1 MSAAVTT
8 AADSNIFTESID
20 DMNNTCAD
28 KPLQENLMK
37 ITWTGD
43 INFPLP
49 FYKLKCN
56 MKKVYQNLM
65 SKNKWLFQQ
74 LMTNS
79 AKQIHNDNNSK
90 KQ

>member
-1 MSAAVTT
+1 
-8 AADSNIFTESID
+8 
-20 DMNNTCAD
+20 
-28 KPLQENLMK
+28 
-37 ITWTGD
+37 
-43 INFPLP
+43 
-49 FYKLKCN
+49 